1 MNAISTFLKRKNVV
15 FSAKRY
21 FIDAMSAMA
30 QGLFCTL
37 LVGTI
42 LNTLGTQF
50 HIGFLNA
57 VLVTIGKGDGALH
70 YTMGGLASAMVGP
83 GMAVAIGR
91 ALEAPPLVLFS
102 LIPVGF
108 ATNAMGGAGGPLAVF
123 FVTIVATEL
132 GKIVSKETKVD
143 ILVTPIVTILFG
155 VGFAYL
161 VAAPIGTA
169 ASAVG
174 KAIMEA
180 RCFSSLTVLIQK
192 EVAQRICAAPGTAD
206 YGAFTLLMQYYTAPE
221 LLFTVPP
228 TCFMPAPKVTSAVI
242 HCPVRSQ
249 PPVSVNSEDM
259 LWRTVRGGFAL
270 RRKTLVNSLATA
282 YGSQLSKEEL
292 TDCLSACNLP
302 SDIRGERLS
311 LEDYAHLANTLQRML
326 AEKEA

>member
-1 MNAISTFLKRKNVV
+1 MNLCDRATIQQLLNGHGFHFSKAMGQNFLIENWVPHDIADASRADSGCGVLEIGPGIGSLTQQLCLRAGKVV
-15 FSAKRY
+15 SVELDRRLLP
-21 FIDAMSAMA
+21 ILEETMA
-30 QGLFCTL
+30 PFPQFTLVSGDVMKLDLAALVKEHFQGLKPL
-37 LVGTI
+37 LCANLPYNIT
-42 LNTLGTQF
+42 T
-50 HIGFLNA
+50 
-57 VLVTIGKGDGALH
+57 
-70 YTMGGLASAMVGP
+70 
-83 GMAVAIGR
+83 
-91 ALEAPPLVLFS
+91 PLL
-102 LIPVGF
+102 
-108 ATNAMGGAGGPLAVF
+108 
-123 FVTIVATEL
+123 
-132 GKIVSKETKVD
+132 TKC
-143 ILVTPIVTILFG
+143 
-155 VGFAYL
+155 
-161 VAAPIGTA
+161 
-169 ASAVG
+169 
-174 KAIMEA
+174 MEA